1 MSRSTLS
8 RLFGLF
14 VLVAVIVAAFQYR
27 DEVPRLLAW
36 LQDLGPW
43 GPVLLAALYIPATV
57 LAVPGSLITLGAG
70 AAFGLVR
77 GTLAVSAG
85 STLGAAAAFLIGRT
99 LARGWVEQKVAANP
113 RFRALD
119 QAIGAEGFK
128 IVLLL
133 RLSPVFPFNVLNYAL
148 GLTRV
153 SFRNY
158 LLASWIGMLPGTVM
172 YVYLGAAL
180 GDLARVAEGPT
191 ERNSAQQVLFY
202 GGLLATVIVTV
213 FVTRVAR
220 KALAAAVPQEEPH
233 A

>member
-8 RLFGLF
+8 RLFGLL
-14 VLVAVIVAAFQYR
+14 VLMAIIVAAYQHR
-27 DEVPRLLAW
+27 EEVPGLLAW

-43 GPVLLAALYIPATV
+43 GPVLLAAIYIPATV
-57 LAVPGSLITLGAG
+57 LAVPGSLLSLGAG

-77 GTLAVSAG
+77 GTLAVSIG

-99 LARGWVEQKVAANP
+99 LARGWVEQKVAHKP

-119 QAIGAEGFK
+119 HAIGAEGFK

-148 GLTRV
+148 GLTRI

-180 GDLARVAEGPT
+180 GNLARVSEGPE
-191 ERNSAQQVLFY
+191 ERGVGQQVLFY
-202 GGLLATVIVTV
+202 GGLAATVVVTV
-213 FVTRVAR
+213 FVTRLAR
-220 KALAAAVPQEEPH
+220 KALAAAVPQEQPH

>member
-8 RLFGLF
+8 RLFGLL
-14 VLVAVIVAAFQYR
+14 VLLAIIVAAYEYR
-27 DEVPRLLAW
+27 AEVPRLLAW
-36 LQDLGPW
+36 LEDLGPW
-43 GPVLLAALYIPATV
+43 GPVLLAAIYIPATV
-57 LAVPGSLITLGAG
+57 LAVPGSLISLGAG

-77 GTLAVSAG
+77 GTLAVSVG

-99 LARGWVEQKVAANP
+99 LARGWVEHKVAHRP

-148 GLTRV
+148 GLTRI
-153 SFRNY
+153 SFRSY

-180 GDLARVAEGPT
+180 GSLARVSEGPG
-191 ERNSAQQVLFY
+191 ERSIGQQVLFY
-202 GGLLATVIVTV
+202 GGLAATVIVTV
-213 FVTRVAR
+213 VVTRLAR
-220 KALAAAVPQEEPH
+220 KALAAAVPREEPH